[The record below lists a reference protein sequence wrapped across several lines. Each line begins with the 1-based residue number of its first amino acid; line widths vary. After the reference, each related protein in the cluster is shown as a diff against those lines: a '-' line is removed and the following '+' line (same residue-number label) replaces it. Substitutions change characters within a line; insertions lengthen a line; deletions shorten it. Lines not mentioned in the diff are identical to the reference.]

1 MKPFNRFITWT
12 VPKASKLRKQ
22 KTSSINIIFTEIGWR
37 LGLHNPRRISSR
49 VRFQNSR
56 IYRKKLFNAKRTGPK
71 ILKKIYN
78 RGTVGRLC
86 STYPCTNLLHVT
98 FQIFCTKLYGKLQF
112 TSKNYSK
119 PHRLTGWWC
128 RCLFSN
134 LTQTFYQIYVLVN
147 LKS

>member
-71 ILKKIYN
+71 ILKKNYN
-78 RGTVGRLC
+78 RGL
-86 STYPCTNLLHVT
+86 STYLPRIM
-98 FQIFCTKLYGKLQF
+98 IFF
-112 TSKNYSK
+112 TIAHRGIFNFSYATSYSEK
-119 PHRLTGWWC
+119 I
-128 RCLFSN
+128 LFSSGF
-134 LTQTFYQIYVLVN
+134 LTFSSNCLHFYILKGIVLKFWNIYHDWV
-147 LKS
+147 